1 MAGTWLAGEEYNA
14 DDERM
19 KTAFFDHVVALND
32 G

>member
-1 MAGTWLAGEEYNA
+1 MAGIWLTVEEYNA

-19 KTAFFDHVVALND
+19 KTAFFDHGVALND